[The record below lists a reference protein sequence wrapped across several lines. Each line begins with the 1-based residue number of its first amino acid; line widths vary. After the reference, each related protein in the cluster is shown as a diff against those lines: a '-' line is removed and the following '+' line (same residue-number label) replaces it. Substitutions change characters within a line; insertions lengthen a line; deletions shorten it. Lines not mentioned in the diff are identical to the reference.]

1 MANINT
7 RIKNKHDT
15 EAHWNNA
22 TNFIPLAGEIIVYDM
37 DSIYP
42 YPRFKV
48 GDGKTSVSN
57 LPFSNSFFTNLT
69 TTRSLT
75 DSYDTRITANGEYVI
90 DGSKSIIKRISGQTV
105 KTTNLIP
112 RPYEGGSS
120 STHYGVTYTVNDDGS
135 ITANGTSTGP
145 SQFKLVAANT
155 VWNKIGTF
163 TVSCVGADNVS
174 IQLVTG
180 GGNSGLSFAPGERT
194 ETFSSNMNW
203 GHFIIQVP
211 QGQTVNNVTVYPMM
225 NEGSKAL
232 PYQQWFGGLKNTYF
246 NSLISTGRNL
256 WTTDANYPIRFGSAN
271 AEVVT
276 YDEATQ
282 VYTFLPGIGSVSQ
295 SIYTLPYPIPVGTPV
310 SIRIEFL
317 QGEIASGT
325 IDVGGYHVG
334 INGAPN
340 SWQCDIQFP
349 TGVDLNGRVM
359 TKNFVTTET
368 LTDYWIFL
376 YSGYNITTDIKFR
389 VHFQYGNAAP
399 AFEPYISHELSLD
412 TAIELPAWDS
422 INPTTGKRIV
432 QSNTLTFDGTESGW
446 YIDPP
451 ITPNIFSTVINV
463 PDAKDSNSLIATI
476 AKGFSS
482 QNPDS
487 NTGCYIIVGNLYSYF
502 VVWFRQSAYPN
513 VTDLASAKAQLAAW
527 NTAGDPLTVC
537 YRTATATESDL
548 TLQDDILVYNRGSET
563 IIQGTNDNSTYGA
576 LCTITQEYMGISQV
590 ISDISIDDGT
600 L

>member
-15 EAHWNNA
+15 EAHWNSA
-22 TNFIPLAGEIIVYDM
+22 TNFIPLDGEIIVYDM

-48 GDGKTSVSN
+48 GDGKTAVSN

-75 DSYDTRITANGEYVI
+75 DSYTTRITANSEYVI
-90 DGSKSIIKRISGQTV
+90 DGSKSIINRISGQTV

-399 AFEPYISHELSLD
+399 AFEPYISHEISLD

-432 QSNTLTFDGTESGW
+432 QSNTLTFDGTEEWVLFDDDVENGFHCFRTYFKFTKGNPDGIAVCNRYNYSKYNWSDRNGLESIS
-446 YIDPP
+446 IDTDGLSF
-451 ITPNIFSTVINV
+451 IVKTQIISTV
-463 PDAKDSNSLIATI
+463 DAWK
-476 AKGFSS
+476 
-482 QNPDS
+482 Q
-487 NTGCYIIVGNLYSYF
+487 
-502 VVWFRQSAYPN
+502 
-513 VTDLASAKAQLAAW
+513 QLVAW

-537 YRTATATESDL
+537 YQTATATESDL
-548 TLQDDILVYNRGSET
+548 TLQDDIIVYNRGSET